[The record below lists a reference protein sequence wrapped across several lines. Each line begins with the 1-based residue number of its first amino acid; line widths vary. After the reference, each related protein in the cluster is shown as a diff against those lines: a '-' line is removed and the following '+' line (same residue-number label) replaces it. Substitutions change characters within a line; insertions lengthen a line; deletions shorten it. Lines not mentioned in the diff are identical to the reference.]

1 MISDGWM
8 VRAGFH
14 FFGSPLCPQGIGQE
28 EMNAK
33 SLHSGVAALHVFLQM
48 EVAGNASGARGSN

>member
-1 MISDGWM
+1 M
-8 VRAGFH
+8 VRAEVLL
-14 FFGSPLCPQGIGQE
+14 FGSPLCPQGIGQE

-33 SLHSGVAALHVFLQM
+33 SLHSGVAAFHMFLQM